1 MAKQNCNFFFL
12 LRGLYLRYKNVSAII
27 QPASHIPACFN
38 CLKRQYIILYPI
50 NLLISDNL
58 FTFVPM
64 IRKNGF
70 NSYTDAEIV
79 QVLGVR
85 FKEYRLSRRLTQ
97 KDVSTRTGIS
107 ILTIRKFENGQA
119 YNIQMSN
126 FIALMRLLDRVDDL
140 DMLLPEIPISAYE
153 MEKIIKN
160 KPRRI
165 RHAK

>member
-1 MAKQNCNFFFL
+1 
-12 LRGLYLRYKNVSAII
+12 
-27 QPASHIPACFN
+27 
-38 CLKRQYIILYPI
+38 
-50 NLLISDNL
+50 
-58 FTFVPM
+58 M
-64 IRKNGF
+64 IRKKGF

-140 DMLLPEIPISAYE
+140 DMLLPEIPVSAYE
-153 MEKIIKN
+153 MEKIMKN